1 MRVALLLGSLFAFLA
16 LTAVMYDER
25 ISKGSRVFN
34 QTPLTKKYALF
45 KQPTNI
51 PAITISR
58 DVVCQQDI
66 LPPSSL
72 HIVIAAWEYDPDFQD
87 HFLWDTGFSNTHI
100 FLYRRTD
107 ELKTPRQW
115 TGPCGMTATE
125 LLLIPNM
132 GYEAAAFLDYM
143 TLYHDDPPLAMAF
156 LHGHV
161 AKSWHTSCEA
171 ILSRIALYYDGLRRD
186 PEHIPDMVTL
196 TSRSD
201 KSFDG
206 LDWFGGRKMKSA
218 QDNSHVVFIN
228 ATLSACRNLITKVE
242 RAMNMTDVLVPQ
254 VESGARR
261 PYFSS
266 CCANFIL
273 RGTRYRRVP
282 LHSIIAMKDFALDA
296 SYDSKIVAT
305 HCFEFIVHSL
315 YANPEHDVVFLRDW
329 YELAA
334 KHMQTVVSSTRAFAK
349 CKQS

>member
-1 MRVALLLGSLFAFLA
+1 MRVALLVPSLFGLLA
-16 LTAVMYDER
+16 VTAMLYDER
-25 ISKGSRVFN
+25 HVKDPR
-34 QTPLTKKYALF
+34 TPFTKKYVLF
-45 KQPTNI
+45 EQPTSI
-51 PAITISR
+51 PTITISR
-58 DVVCQQDI
+58 DVVCQHDI
-66 LPPSSL
+66 LPPGSL

-100 FLYRRTD
+100 FLYRRSE
-107 ELKTPRQW
+107 ELKPSRHW
-115 TGPCGMTATE
+115 TGPCGMAATE
-125 LLLIPNM
+125 LLLIPNR

-186 PEHIPDMVTL
+186 LERMPDMVTL

-206 LDWFGGRKMKSA
+206 LDWFGGRKLKSA
-218 QDNSHVVFIN
+218 QDSHDVVIS
-228 ATLSACRNLITKVE
+228 ATLSACRNLVTKVE
-242 RAMNMTDVLVPQ
+242 QGMNMTDVLVPQ

-282 LHSIIAMKDFALDA
+282 LHSIIAMKDFALSA

-315 YANPEHDVVFLRDW
+315 YANPDHDVVFLREW
-329 YELAA
+329 YELATR
-334 KHMQTVVSSTRAFAK
+334 HMKTVTLSTRAFAK